1 MFMGEHQHSIDGK
14 GRVIIPARFRE
25 ELGEKFIVTRGLD
38 SCLFVYPQEEWDKLE
53 KKLKGLSFTKADARA
68 FTRFLFSGAVE
79 CETDKQG
86 RSLIPQSLREHA
98 SLDKEVIVIGVSTR
112 VEIWSREVWE
122 KYKEEANLSFEE
134 ISEKIV
140 DLDLDID
147 L

>member
-25 ELGEKFIVTRGLD
+25 ELGDKFIVTRGLD

-79 CETDKQG
+79 CEADKQG
-86 RSLIPQSLREHA
+86 RALIPQSLREHA

>member
-25 ELGEKFIVTRGLD
+25 ELGDKFIVTRGLD
-38 SCLFVYPQEEWDKLE
+38 NCLFVYPQEEWDKLE

-86 RSLIPQSLREHA
+86 RALIPQSLREHA
-98 SLDKEVIVIGVSTR
+98 NLDKEVIVIGVSTR
-112 VEIWSREVWE
+112 VEIWSRDVWE

-140 DLDLDID
+140 DFDLDID